1 MENKTNSDNETKE
14 LLHLKRK
21 ELIDKLVLELS
32 KEDDQFYYYPTVEV
46 AALIIE
52 MRDKGKLPV
61 KDREIIEG
69 LDLQDIQVLLS
80 HKN

>member
-1 MENKTNSDNETKE
+1 MTNPDNEAKE

-21 ELIDKLVLELS
+21 QLIDRLVLQLS

-46 AALIIE
+46 AALIIDL
-52 MRDKGKLPV
+52 RDQGRIPLQEQ
-61 KDREIIEG
+61 EIIKD